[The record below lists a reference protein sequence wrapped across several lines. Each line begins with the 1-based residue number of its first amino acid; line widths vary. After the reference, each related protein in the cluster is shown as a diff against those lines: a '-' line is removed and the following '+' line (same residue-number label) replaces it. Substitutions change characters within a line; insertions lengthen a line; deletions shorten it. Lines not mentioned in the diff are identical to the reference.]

1 MTKTNGLGDRLFVSG
16 VELSGDTQSYLA
28 GGGHAVL
35 DVTGIDRSAME
46 RIGGVRD
53 GRITWSSYFN
63 PARAHPVLKTLPT
76 ADVPLTLL
84 RSSALGAPA
93 AVLVAKQIGYDGTRG
108 ADGAFTFALEAQT
121 TGGDGLAWGV
131 QLAPGT
137 RTDTTA
143 TNGASVDGASATSVA
158 WRWSVALT
166 ALTGTTITV
175 ALQDSADGTTW
186 AAVSGATVTR
196 TTVGQAVV
204 AGTGTVRRYVRATT
218 SGTFT
223 SATIVPVVARW

>member
-53 GRITWSSYFN
+53 GRITWTSYFN
-63 PARAHPVLKTLPT
+63 PTRAHPVLKTLPT

-84 RSSALGAPA
+84 RGSALGAPA

-108 ADGAFTFALEAQT
+108 NDGAFTFALEAQT

-131 QLAPGT
+131 QLAPNGV
-137 RTDTTA
+137 RTDTTT
-143 TNGASVDGASATSVA
+143 TNGASLDGATDTTVA
-158 WRWSVALT
+158 WRLSVVIT
-166 ALTGTTITV
+166 AFTGTTITF

-186 AAVSGATVTR
+186 GPVGSLVMTA
-196 TTVGQAVV
+196 VGQGTKT
-204 AGTGTVRRYVRATT
+204 GTGTVRRYVRVATN
-218 SGTFT
+218 GTFT
-223 SATIVPVVARW
+223 SVTYCPVVARW